1 MPNLEQMIKIGFI
14 PLADCAPLVVA
25 QELGYFQDEGLEVHL
40 AKAQSWDQL
49 RSRLESGDVQAAHL
63 LATLPL
69 LSPFGIGGGICP
81 LVTAWTLSLCGNA
94 ITLSNRL
101 CREGVRT
108 GEDLRQFLSKEGAP
122 RSLRFGVV
130 HPRST
135 HELMLREWLSVGG
148 LEIGREIELVTSPPQ
163 EMVRRL
169 REGEIEG
176 FCAGEPWNQRATT
189 SKLGGIVAF
198 GEEIMPAS
206 TEKVLAVRQDWH
218 EENRATHASLL
229 RALARAS
236 AWLGIEANMEQAA
249 KWLCDKKNVNTQE
262 GILLSALRRQL
273 QAGWGKVASGRRFL
287 RFTGPGVNRP
297 DVADFRW
304 YLERLVLW
312 GHLQP
317 QDLELD
323 LDRICLSDFH
333 REVFPLGDGSERLL
347 PDELDLEEGLVRIP
361 CAVRRKLALSGLHLS
376 EAMWT
381 SIPLPLRRQLFLLPA
396 DTDGEIA
403 EWAGHARTACPE
415 VGTSHTGVL
424 HPAWRQKDHLPFA
437 SLPDGTA
444 LDLPQWRSLDE
455 LVRFRLW
462 EAVEVGQLDP
472 AVAELV
478 R

>member
-1 MPNLEQMIKIGFI
+1 MENMIRIGFI
-14 PLADCAPLVVA
+14 PLADCAPLVIA
-25 QELGYFQDEGLEVHL
+25 QELGYFLDEGLEVHL

-49 RSRLESGDVQAAHL
+49 RTRLETGDVQAAHL

-81 LVTAWTLSLCGNA
+81 IVTAWTLSQCGNA

-101 CREGVRT
+101 CREGVRS
-108 GEDLRQFLSKEGAP
+108 GEDLRQFLSREGAP

-135 HELMLREWLSVGG
+135 HELMLREWLSTGG

-176 FCAGEPWNQRATT
+176 FCSGEPWNQRATT

-218 EENRATHASLL
+218 EANRETHAALL
-229 RALARAS
+229 RALAKAS

-273 QAGWGKVASGRRFL
+273 QAGWGKVATGRRFL

-297 DVADFRW
+297 DVSDFRW

-323 LDRICLSDFH
+323 LDRICLTGFH

-347 PDELDLEEGLVRIP
+347 PDELDLEEGLERIP
-361 CAVRRKLALSGLHLS
+361 CAVRRKLALSGIRVPG
-376 EAMWT
+376 AAWAG
-381 SIPLPLRRQLFLLPA
+381 IPLRLRRQLFLMPA
-396 DTDGEIA
+396 DTDTEIA
-403 EWAGHARTACPE
+403 EWAGHAREACPE
-415 VGTSHTGVL
+415 AVALETGAF
-424 HPAWRQKDHLPFA
+424 HQAWRQKDHLPFA
-437 SLPDGTA
+437 TLPDGTV

-455 LVRFRLW
+455 LMRFRLW
-462 EAVEVGQLDP
+462 EAVESGRIEP
-472 AVAELV
+472 SLV
-478 R
+478 RILP

>member
-1 MPNLEQMIKIGFI
+1 MPNLGTMIKIGFI

-25 QELGYFQDEGLEVHL
+25 QELGYFLDEGLEVHL

-49 RSRLESGDVQAAHL
+49 RLRLESGDVQAAHL

-135 HELMLREWLSVGG
+135 HELMLREWLSAGG
-148 LEIGREIELVTSPPQ
+148 LEIGTHVELVTSPPQ

-169 REGEIEG
+169 REGEIDG

-218 EENRATHASLL
+218 EANKPTHAALL
-229 RALARAS
+229 RAIARAS
-236 AWLGIEANMEQAA
+236 AWLGIEENLPQAA

-262 GILLSALRRQL
+262 GILLSALRREL
-273 QAGWGKVASGRRFL
+273 HAGWGKVANGRRFL

-347 PDELDLEEGLVRIP
+347 PDELDLEEGLERIP
-361 CAVRRKLALSGLHLS
+361 CAVRRKLALSGQHLS
-376 EAMWT
+376 EATWT
-381 SIPLPLRRQLFLLPA
+381 TIPLPLRRQLFLLPA
-396 DTDGEIA
+396 DTEAEVA
-403 EWAGHARTACPE
+403 EWSGHLRGACQQVPASE
-415 VGTSHTGVL
+415 GTSTHA
-424 HPAWRQKDHLPFA
+424 AWRQKDHLPFA
-437 SLPDGTA
+437 SLPDGTE

-462 EAVEVGQLDP
+462 EAVETGTVDP
-472 AVAELV
+472 RLVELV

>member
-1 MPNLEQMIKIGFI
+1 MIKIGFI

-25 QELGYFQDEGLEVHL
+25 QELGYFLDEGLEVHL

-69 LSPFGIGGGICP
+69 LSAFGIGGGACP
-81 LVTAWTLSLCGNA
+81 VVTAWTLSQCGNA

-108 GEDLRQFLSKEGAP
+108 GVDLRQFLSKEGAP

-135 HELMLREWLSVGG
+135 HELMLREWLSAGG
-148 LEIGREIELVTSPPQ
+148 QEIGNRVELVTSPPQ

-169 REGEIEG
+169 REGEIDG

-218 EENRATHASLL
+218 EANKPVHAALL
-229 RALARAS
+229 RALSKAS
-236 AWLGIEANMEQAA
+236 AWLGIEENLPQAA
-249 KWLCDKKNVNTQE
+249 RWLCDKKNVNTQE
-262 GILLSALRRQL
+262 GILLSALRREL
-273 QAGWGKVASGRRFL
+273 QAGWGKVATGRRFL

-323 LDRICLSDFH
+323 LERICLSDFH

-347 PDELDLEEGLVRIP
+347 PDELDLEESLERIP
-361 CAVRRKLALSGLHLS
+361 CAVRRKLSLSGS
-376 EAMWT
+376 RISTDVWCD
-381 SIPLPLRRQLFLLPA
+381 IPLSLRRQLFLLPA
-396 DTDGEIA
+396 DTQAEIA
-403 EWAGHARTACPE
+403 EWAGHLKAACPQVSGSE
-415 VGTSHTGVL
+415 GALTHAS
-424 HPAWRQKDHLPFA
+424 WRQKDHLPFTT
-437 SLPDGTA
+437 LPDGTA

-462 EAVEVGQLDP
+462 EAVEAGHLDP